1 MNRTFDEAVFGIEDV
16 FKWIEWNRNK
26 GPIFGHN
33 ELVFSLDTRQ
43 ALTEK
48 LISYAENMTH
58 NETLLFGEYSTYLH
72 DIEVLAIGGKS

>member
-1 MNRTFDEAVFGIEDV
+1 M
-16 FKWIEWNRNK
+16 
-26 GPIFGHN
+26 
-33 ELVFSLDTRQ
+33 
-43 ALTEK
+43 EK